1 MSDAPSPPAKV
12 RRSRSL
18 GVPDIVFFIV
28 AASAP
33 LTVAAGGISTSY
45 AVTGIEG
52 IPLSFLVLAA
62 VLIVFTIGYAAM
74 SRHIANSGAFYAYI
88 AHGIGRRAGVG
99 ASFVALVSYNAMQ
112 VGIYGM
118 FGAASAQLCRTYF
131 GLEVPWWA
139 GVLAAVVVV
148 GVLGVLRVDLNA
160 KVLAVLLVLETIAVV
175 VFDVAGIADPGRGGV
190 TLSGFA
196 PSNLFVAGV
205 GAVLCF
211 GVASFVGFES
221 AAIYGEECRDP
232 KRTVARATYV
242 AVSVI
247 GVFYAVSAWAIA
259 QAAGRDKIVAQARE
273 QGPNLLFTLGEARL
287 GRIFTDVATVLF
299 VTSLFAALLSFH
311 NAVARYLFAL
321 GREGVL
327 PRGLSA
333 TTRAGA
339 PRAGS
344 LTQTVLAVVVL
355 AVFAVTGRDPVLEL
369 FTWLTNVGATGV
381 ILLMALTSFA
391 VVGYFRRDARGHSVL
406 QRLLAPGLA
415 GLALGGLFVLVLV
428 NFDVMLGTSPGSPLR
443 WILPGLI
450 LVAGLAGVGWGARLR
465 SARPEVFAVIG
476 RGETVGEEPV
486 S

>member
-1 MSDAPSPPAKV
+1 MPDARSPETPAP
-12 RRSRSL
+12 RPRSL

-52 IPLSFLVLAA
+52 IPLSYLVLAA
-62 VLIVFTIGYAAM
+62 VLIVFTVGYAAM

-88 AHGIGRRAGVG
+88 AHGLGRQAGVG
-99 ASFVALVSYNAMQ
+99 ASFVALVAYNAMQ
-112 VGIYGM
+112 IGVYGM

-131 GLEVPWWA
+131 GFDVPWWA
-139 GVLAAVVVV
+139 GVLAAVIVV

-160 KVLAVLLVLETIAVV
+160 RVLAVLLILETVAVA
-175 VFDVAGIADPGRGGV
+175 VFDVAGLADPGPGGV
-190 TLSGFA
+190 PWAGFA
-196 PSNLFVAGV
+196 PSHLFVAGV

-211 GVASFVGFES
+211 GVAGFVGFES

-242 AVSVI
+242 AVGII

-259 QAAGRDKIVAQARE
+259 AAAGGGEVVAQARQ
-273 QGPNLLFTLGEARL
+273 QGPNLVFALGEARL

-299 VTSLFAALLSFH
+299 VTSLFASLLSFH

-333 TTRAGA
+333 TSRAGA

-344 LTQTVLAVVVL
+344 LTQTVVAVVVL
-355 AVFAVTGRDPVLEL
+355 TVFAVTGRDPVLDL
-369 FTWLTNVGATGV
+369 FTWLTNAGAAGV

-391 VVGYFRRDARGHSVL
+391 VVGYFRRDARGHSPL

-450 LVAGLAGVGWGARLR
+450 LVAGLAGVAWGARLR
-465 SARPEVFAVIG
+465 AARPDVYAVIG
-476 RGETVGEEPV
+476 RGAAAGE
-486 S
+486 